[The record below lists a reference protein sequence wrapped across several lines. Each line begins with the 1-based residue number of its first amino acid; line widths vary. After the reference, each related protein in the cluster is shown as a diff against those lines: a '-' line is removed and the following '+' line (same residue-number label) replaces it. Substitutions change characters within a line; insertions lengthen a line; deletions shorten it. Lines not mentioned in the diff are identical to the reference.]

1 MTNGFDNLLDSTGK
15 MLEIAPKLYD
25 DTFSPAAKELGKT
38 IAIVPGTINALLSGV
53 RQWIAHKEYNVAKT
67 DKILAEKLKDVDPD
81 RIIEPEPY
89 VAVPALQAISYSMDN
104 DELRELYANLLAKSA
119 EKLKDVDPDRIIEP
133 EPYVAV
139 PALQAI
145 SYSMDNDELRELY
158 ANLLAKSMNIDTKN
172 DVHPAFVE
180 VIKQLSPYDAELLK
194 KLFSDGVW
202 QIPKISLRLEVS
214 QSDSN
219 GIDVIKSLLD
229 ANLMNFNDFKAV
241 NLSLD
246 NLERLKIIEVR
257 DYYLN
262 GSNLYENIYAHLS
275 DELVNNLTTLRSDLT
290 YLRKIK
296 GSIILTEFGNKFV
309 SIVL

>member
-67 DKILAEKLKDVDPD
+67 DKIL
-81 RIIEPEPY
+81 
-89 VAVPALQAISYSMDN
+89 
-104 DELRELYANLLAKSA
+104 A